1 MSVSIYLKGYY
12 EALCGFGRR
21 KNKAKT
27 KPNKANLLS
36 FSVLRS
42 GKTAAFVLPIL
53 DRLSHERAGQD
64 DRLLAMWLLWYAVNT
79 TCKNP

>member
-1 MSVSIYLKGYY
+1 LKGDY
-12 EALCGFGRR
+12 EEFHALRRR

-36 FSVLRS
+36 FGVLHS

-53 DRLSHERAGQD
+53 DRLSHERAGQF
-64 DRLLAMWLLWYAVNT
+64 DRLLAMWLLWYGVNT